1 MDLTIG
7 VLGFVAVLVLG
18 ILRVPVA
25 VAMAVVGLAGG
36 AALGGLDGILY
47 LSGTLPYDAVSPY
60 GLSVVP
66 LFVMMGVFAGR
77 AGLSR
82 ALYDVADLLVGRFR
96 GGLAMA
102 TIGASAGFGAICG
115 SSLATCATI
124 GKVALPEMR
133 RHGYPDDLA
142 AGAVA
147 AGGTLGVLIPPSVI
161 IVLYALITE
170 QSIGALFAAALVPGL
185 IATLYYMIAARISA
199 RRLPRR
205 GERPQEAAR
214 KRGDYPEEEAAQ
226 KRDNYPEE
234 AAQKRG
240 GGLRLL
246 AIADIVVLF
255 GLVIGGIYAGLFS
268 PTEAAAIGAG
278 GAALLA
284 WVRGGLKGGELRGAM
299 VETALTSG
307 MIFLI
312 LIGAALFNY
321 FVETSGLPQA
331 LVGAIAAAG
340 LGQLEVILLL
350 VAFYLVLGC
359 FMDSMSMVLLTVPA
373 VFPLIQASGI
383 DPIWFGILLVTVVEL
398 GLITPPIG
406 MNLFVLKGIDARLDL
421 GVVIRGVLPFIGAD
435 VVRVVTLIALPQVV
449 LFLPHLLGF

>member
-205 GERPQEAAR
+205 GERPQDAAR
-214 KRGDYPEEEAAQ
+214 
-226 KRDNYPEE
+226 
-234 AAQKRG
+234 KRG

>member
-214 KRGDYPEEEAAQ
+214 KRGDYTE
-226 KRDNYPEE
+226 EE

>member
-170 QSIGALFAAALVPGL
+170 QSIGALFAAALIPGL

-205 GERPQEAAR
+205 GERGGETGER
-214 KRGDYPEEEAAQ
+214 R
-226 KRDNYPEE
+226 
-234 AAQKRG
+234 RG

-284 WVRGGLKGGELRGAM
+284 WMRGGLKGGELRGAM

-340 LGQLEVILLL
+340 LGQLEVIILL
-350 VAFYLVLGC
+350 VVFYLVLGC

-373 VFPLIQASGI
+373 VFPLIEANGI

>member
-205 GERPQEAAR
+205 GERPQ
-214 KRGDYPEEEAAQ
+214 EAAQ

>member
-170 QSIGALFAAALVPGL
+170 QSIGALFAAALIPGL

-205 GERPQEAAR
+205 GERDGETGER
-214 KRGDYPEEEAAQ
+214 R
-226 KRDNYPEE
+226 
-234 AAQKRG
+234 RG

-284 WVRGGLKGGELRGAM
+284 WMRGGLKGGELRSAM

-340 LGQLEVILLL
+340 LGQLEVIILL

-373 VFPLIQASGI
+373 VFPLIEANGI

-435 VVRVVTLIALPQVV
+435 MVRVVTLIALPQVV

>member
-36 AALGGLDGILY
+36 AALGGLDSILY

-170 QSIGALFAAALVPGL
+170 QSIGALFAAALIPGL

-205 GERPQEAAR
+205 RERGGETGERR
-214 KRGDYPEEEAAQ
+214 
-226 KRDNYPEE
+226 
-234 AAQKRG
+234 RG

>member
-205 GERPQEAAR
+205 GERPQDAAR
-214 KRGDYPEEEAAQ
+214 
-226 KRDNYPEE
+226 
-234 AAQKRG
+234 KRG

-383 DPIWFGILLVTVVEL
+383 NPIWFGILLVTVVEL

>member
-170 QSIGALFAAALVPGL
+170 QSIGALFAAALIPGL

-205 GERPQEAAR
+205 GERGGETGER
-214 KRGDYPEEEAAQ
+214 R
-226 KRDNYPEE
+226 
-234 AAQKRG
+234 RG

>member
-205 GERPQEAAR
+205 GERPQ
-214 KRGDYPEEEAAQ
+214 K
-226 KRDNYPEE
+226 

>member
-170 QSIGALFAAALVPGL
+170 QSIGALFAAALIPGL

-205 GERPQEAAR
+205 GERPQ
-214 KRGDYPEEEAAQ
+214 D
-226 KRDNYPEE
+226 

>member
-7 VLGFVAVLVLG
+7 VLGFAAVLVLG

-205 GERPQEAAR
+205 RERGGETGERR
-214 KRGDYPEEEAAQ
+214 
-226 KRDNYPEE
+226 
-234 AAQKRG
+234 RG

-373 VFPLIQASGI
+373 VFPLIQANGI

>member
-205 GERPQEAAR
+205 GERPQ
-214 KRGDYPEEEAAQ
+214 D
-226 KRDNYPEE
+226 

>member
-170 QSIGALFAAALVPGL
+170 QSIGALFAAALIPGL

-205 GERPQEAAR
+205 RERGGETGERR
-214 KRGDYPEEEAAQ
+214 
-226 KRDNYPEE
+226 
-234 AAQKRG
+234 RG

>member
-170 QSIGALFAAALVPGL
+170 QSIGALFAAALIPGL

-205 GERPQEAAR
+205 GERGGETGER
-214 KRGDYPEEEAAQ
+214 R
-226 KRDNYPEE
+226 
-234 AAQKRG
+234 RG

-284 WVRGGLKGGELRGAM
+284 WMRGGLKGGELRGAM

-331 LVGAIAAAG
+331 LVGAIAAGG
-340 LGQLEVILLL
+340 LGQLEVIILL
-350 VAFYLVLGC
+350 VVFYLVLGC

-373 VFPLIQASGI
+373 VFPLIEANGI

>member
-7 VLGFVAVLVLG
+7 VLGFAAVLVLG

-170 QSIGALFAAALVPGL
+170 QSIGALFAAALIPGL

-205 GERPQEAAR
+205 GERGGETGER
-214 KRGDYPEEEAAQ
+214 R
-226 KRDNYPEE
+226 
-234 AAQKRG
+234 RG

>member
-205 GERPQEAAR
+205 GERGGESGE
-214 KRGDYPEEEAAQ
+214 RG
-226 KRDNYPEE
+226 
-234 AAQKRG
+234 RG

-284 WVRGGLKGGELRGAM
+284 WMRGGLKGGELRGAM

>member
-1 MDLTIG
+1 MDLMIG
-7 VLGFVAVLVLG
+7 VAGFAAVLLLG
-18 ILRVPVA
+18 VLRVPVA
-25 VAMAVVGLAGG
+25 IAMALVGMAGG
-36 AALGGLDGILY
+36 LALGGLDSILY
-47 LSGTLPYDAVSPY
+47 LSGTLPFDAVSPY

-82 ALYDVADLLVGRFR
+82 ALYDVADLLVGRFK

-133 RHGYPDDLA
+133 RHGYPDALA

-170 QSIGALFAAALVPGL
+170 QSIGALFAAALVPGVL
-185 IATLYYMIAARISA
+185 ATLYYMIAARVSA
-199 RRLPRR
+199 RNLP
-205 GERPQEAAR
+205 P
-214 KRGDYPEEEAAQ
+214 RGDRRATADDAPRSSAA
-226 KRDNYPEE
+226 
-234 AAQKRG
+234 
-240 GGLRLL
+240 RLL
-246 AIADIVVLF
+246 AVADIAMLF
-255 GLVIGGIYAGLFS
+255 GLVIGGIYTGLFS

-278 GAALLA
+278 GAVLLA
-284 WVRGGLKGGELRGAM
+284 WLRGGLKGGSLRDAM
-299 VETALTSG
+299 AETALTSA

-321 FVETSGLPQA
+321 FVETSGLPAA
-331 LVGAIAAAG
+331 LVSAIAGAG
-340 LGQLEVILLL
+340 LGQIEVIILL
-350 VAFYLVLGC
+350 VVFYLVLGC

-373 VFPLIQASGI
+373 VFPLIEANGI

-406 MNLFVLKGIDARLDL
+406 MNLFVLKGIDPKLDL
-421 GVVIRGVLPFIGAD
+421 AVVIRGVLPFIAAD
-435 VVRVVTLIALPQVV
+435 GLRVATLIALPQIV
-449 LFLPHLLGF
+449 LYLPHLLGF